1 MLTYVAGKAFL
12 TNKVIFYSPLWNFII
27 NLVVFIKVK
36 RLECVKYEITKV
48 LIHIDSQ
55 NATIKAI
62 NGAPT
67 IHDLEISYI
76 SITALAFGAAN
87 MV

>member
-1 MLTYVAGKAFL
+1 MAGKAFL

-27 NLVVFIKVK
+27 NLVVFIKMK

-48 LIHIDSQ
+48 LIHIDGQ